1 MLGMTVQEKS
11 IQQFTIDY
19 NFSLSNF
26 NGYHYSA
33 MAVLGVVFFSQE
45 GSVNDGDIKPSGF
58 SIRLTM
64 LLEKI

>member
-1 MLGMTVQEKS
+1 
-11 IQQFTIDY
+11 
-19 NFSLSNF
+19 
-26 NGYHYSA
+26 